1 MSLLLMA
8 GQRLLE
14 ATADEDVVFV
24 VEEDCLTDE
33 DVAVLVLNVVG
44 SLIEEVDFVEDPLD
58 VPLVLADDDS
68 DKDTADDFKVL
79 LDLAELDVPLEEGE
93 AVEPEETMVAA
104 C

>member
-1 MSLLLMA
+1 
-8 GQRLLE
+8 
-14 ATADEDVVFV
+14 
-24 VEEDCLTDE
+24 LTDE